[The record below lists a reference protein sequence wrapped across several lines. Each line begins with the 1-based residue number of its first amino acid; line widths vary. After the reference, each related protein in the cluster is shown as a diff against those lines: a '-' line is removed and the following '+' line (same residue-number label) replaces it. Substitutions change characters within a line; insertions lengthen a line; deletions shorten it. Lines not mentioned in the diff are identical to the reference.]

1 VRTAVSLNP
10 KRPIWVQGNLLVN
23 SSGNIGTV
31 SEPVLLIVNGDLTF
45 SVTGVTIFGLA
56 YMRTANW
63 ALAGAGDIQGALV
76 AEDNITGT
84 GATTVTYNADVL
96 RRLRQNTGSLVRL
109 PGSWRDFQ

>member
-1 VRTAVSLNP
+1 V
-10 KRPIWVQGNLLVN
+10 
-23 SSGNIGTV
+23 
-31 SEPVLLIVNGDLTF
+31 
-45 SVTGVTIFGLA
+45 
-56 YMRTANW
+56 
-63 ALAGAGDIQGALV
+63 V